1 MRKQAVRQYDG
12 FYRAARAASFVLE
25 ASAERPIPARRGAAR
40 VIPKHGGPCY
50 FEAAGSFPE
59 TIGAQPGSRQT
70 LSRSNRMLA
79 FIGTLIVGLVVGLIA
94 RAIKP
99 GDDNMGWV
107 MTILLGIAGSLIA
120 GYVGRALGWYQPGQ
134 PAGWIASVIGAIIL
148 LVVWGMIRK
157 RST

>member
-1 MRKQAVRQYDG
+1 
-12 FYRAARAASFVLE
+12 
-25 ASAERPIPARRGAAR
+25 
-40 VIPKHGGPCY
+40 
-50 FEAAGSFPE
+50 
-59 TIGAQPGSRQT
+59 
-70 LSRSNRMLA
+70 MLA

-99 GDDNMGWV
+99 GDDSMGWI
-107 MTILLGIAGSLIA
+107 MTIVLGIAGSLIA

-157 RST
+157 RT

>member
-1 MRKQAVRQYDG
+1 
-12 FYRAARAASFVLE
+12 
-25 ASAERPIPARRGAAR
+25 
-40 VIPKHGGPCY
+40 
-50 FEAAGSFPE
+50 
-59 TIGAQPGSRQT
+59 
-70 LSRSNRMLA
+70 MLA

-99 GDDNMGWV
+99 GDDNMGWI
-107 MTILLGIAGSLIA
+107 MTIVLGIAGSLIA

-157 RST
+157 RT